1 MLRRQKKEHS
11 GEAFGQK
18 RLRLLPGLVI
28 VILQWVMRFVV
39 PAFVPEAAV
48 IGVFGALLGGLA
60 IMVWWAFFSRAPR
73 TERWGAI
80 AVMILTMVVT
90 SRFLHISIATGM
102 MGMVFVVY
110 AIPGLS
116 LAFVIWAV
124 ASRRL
129 SDGLRRVTM
138 VTAILLACSVWT
150 LVKTGGFDTDGNH
163 DFAWRWAQTSE
174 ERLLAEAADEPMAM
188 PTPAVADSRV
198 DWPGFRGPNRD
209 SIVRGV
215 HIKTDWSASPP
226 IELWRRP
233 IGPGWSS
240 VAVSGNLFYTQE
252 QRGDDEV
259 VACYDLMSGEPVW
272 RHADAARFW
281 ESNGGAGPRGT
292 PTLSGNCVVA
302 FGGTGIL
309 NVLDAND
316 GSVVWSR
323 NVASDTDAKVPH
335 WGFSSSPLVVDDVV
349 IIAVAGKLAAYDL
362 VTGDPRWSGP
372 DGEDGYSSPHRLDI
386 DGVTQV
392 LLMSKAGAV
401 SMVPA
406 DGTLLWEHA
415 WQGGTRIV
423 QPALCAQDGLL
434 LIAGDGKGA
443 CRVAVTQGPDGW
455 AIEERWKSTR
465 LKLNFNDIVVHKG
478 HAFGFVGSRLI
489 CIDLEDGQR
498 KWRGARYGGQ
508 MLLLAD
514 QEVLLVLSEKGEL
527 ALVAAN
533 PDQFTELSRFPAIEG
548 KTWNHP
554 VLAGDI
560 LLVRNARE
568 MAAFRLPLEGRA
580 RATHSGLSQPF

>member
-281 ESNGGAGPRGT
+281 
-292 PTLSGNCVVA
+292 
-302 FGGTGIL
+302 
-309 NVLDAND
+309 
-316 GSVVWSR
+316 
-323 NVASDTDAKVPH
+323 
-335 WGFSSSPLVVDDVV
+335 
-349 IIAVAGKLAAYDL
+349 
-362 VTGDPRWSGP
+362 
-372 DGEDGYSSPHRLDI
+372 
-386 DGVTQV
+386 
-392 LLMSKAGAV
+392 
-401 SMVPA
+401 
-406 DGTLLWEHA
+406 
-415 WQGGTRIV
+415 
-423 QPALCAQDGLL
+423 
-434 LIAGDGKGA
+434 
-443 CRVAVTQGPDGW
+443 
-455 AIEERWKSTR
+455 
-465 LKLNFNDIVVHKG
+465 
-478 HAFGFVGSRLI
+478 
-489 CIDLEDGQR
+489 
-498 KWRGARYGGQ
+498 
-508 MLLLAD
+508 
-514 QEVLLVLSEKGEL
+514 
-527 ALVAAN
+527 
-533 PDQFTELSRFPAIEG
+533 
-548 KTWNHP
+548 
-554 VLAGDI
+554 
-560 LLVRNARE
+560 
-568 MAAFRLPLEGRA
+568 
-580 RATHSGLSQPF
+580 

>member
-1 MLRRQKKEHS
+1 MLRKQEEHAV
-11 GEAFGQK
+11 EAADKK
-18 RLRLLPGLVI
+18 RLRLLPGIVI
-28 VILQWVMRFVV
+28 VILQWVIRFVI

-73 TERWGAI
+73 TDRWGAI
-80 AVMILTMVVT
+80 AVMILAMVAT

-102 MGMVFVVY
+102 MGMVFAVY

-124 ASRRL
+124 ASRGL
-129 SDGLRRVTM
+129 SDRLRRVTM
-138 VTAILLACSVWT
+138 VMAIFLACSVWT
-150 LVKTGGFDTDGNH
+150 GVKTGGFDTDGNH
-163 DFAWRWAQTSE
+163 DFLWRWAQTSE
-174 ERLLAEAADEPMAM
+174 ERLLAQAADEHMAM
-188 PTPAVADSRV
+188 PASVVAGTGP

-215 HIKTDWSASPP
+215 RIQTDWSASPP
-226 IELWRRP
+226 IELWRRS

-240 VAVSGNLFYTQE
+240 VAVRGNLFYTQE

-292 PTLSGNCVVA
+292 PTLSGKGVVT

-309 NVLDAND
+309 NVLNASD

-323 NVASDTDAKVPH
+323 NVASDTEAKVPH
-335 WGFSSSPLVVDDVV
+335 WGFSSSPLVIDDVV
-349 IIAVAGKLAAYDL
+349 IIAVAGRLAAYDL
-362 VTGDPRWSGP
+362 ATGAPRWSGP
-372 DGEDGYSSPHRLDI
+372 DGEDGYSSPHRLAI
-386 DGVTQV
+386 DGVSQV

-401 SMVPA
+401 SMSPV
-406 DGTLLWEHA
+406 DGAPLWEHA

-423 QPALCAQDGLL
+423 QPALCTQDSLL

-514 QEVLLVLSEKGEL
+514 QAVLLVLSEKGGL
-527 ALVAAN
+527 ALVAAV
-533 PDQFTELSRFPAIEG
+533 PDQFTELAKFPAIEG

-554 VLAGDI
+554 VLVGDI
-560 LLVRNARE
+560 LLVRNAQE
-568 MAAFRLPLEGRA
+568 MAAFRLPLADSDQSIQDA
-580 RATHSGLSQPF
+580 R